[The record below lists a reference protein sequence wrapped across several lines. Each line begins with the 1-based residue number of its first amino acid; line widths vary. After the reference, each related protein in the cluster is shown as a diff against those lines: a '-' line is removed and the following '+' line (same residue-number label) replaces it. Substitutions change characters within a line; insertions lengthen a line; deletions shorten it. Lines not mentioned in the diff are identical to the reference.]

1 MTCNMTELK
10 VSWTSCQEAQLADE
24 TLYKRLFD
32 VNFFKECKYIFY
44 SGMQFTMLSSLEKGH
59 RQ

>member
-1 MTCNMTELK
+1 MTELK

-32 VNFFKECKYIFY
+32 VNFFKECKYILY